1 MTFVIKT
8 NVLLNDEDMLLDM
21 EIELWELEYELDMPI
36 WYWVTNKAIIHQIA
50 KIKVLQNKIKSIKN
64 KLSKSVEYD

>member
-1 MTFVIKT
+1 
-8 NVLLNDEDMLLDM
+8 MLLDM

-36 WYWVTNKAIIHQIA
+36 WYWVTNKAITHQIA

-64 KLSKSVEYD
+64 KLNKSVEYD

>member
-1 MTFVIKT
+1 
-8 NVLLNDEDMLLDM
+8 M